1 MSVTDVPH
9 EPAAPLPSADESGA
23 HGVGSGRPD
32 SPDLRVEA
40 TVHPAQVMPSWADSA
55 WLWCLVATALC
66 YAFRPDGG
74 PEWLLVLATVL
85 PLVATACACLW
96 MYRREKQR
104 VRCVARV
111 KGRALLLGDM
121 PPVMIDEFLL
131 GTMSEAPGQP
141 PKLTLLRQRGNS
153 IDLEVATTEDGR
165 RLLKA
170 LGLGLSHLV
179 TGDAGFP
186 FPPVLWCLLV
196 SLPCFFLEA
205 RSSIVFGGIMIPATL
220 LLLRLLVQ
228 RVYVGADGVAVC
240 GPRMSRFVSFA
251 EIVALTSRQGIA
263 PRFGM
268 KLCDGGHLRMFL
280 TSTKA
285 LTELLAAVDNARSA
299 YRADL
304 ATDTI
309 GALHRHG
316 RSVATWVT
324 ELRRVGSGAQQDH
337 RTAPA
342 EGERLLRIATSA
354 NKGPS
359 ERAAAAI
366 ALSSTDD
373 PRDRERLLELSRT
386 TARPKLRVL
395 LQHASAGASD
405 EVLAAALESVAEEE
419 EETGTHAKIG

>member
-40 TVHPAQVMPSWADSA
+40 TVCPAQVRPSWAGSA
-55 WLWCLVATALC
+55 WLLCLVAMVLC
-66 YAFRPDGG
+66 FAFRPDGV
-74 PEWLLVLATVL
+74 PQWLLVLATFL
-85 PLVATACACLW
+85 TFVATSCAVLW
-96 MYRREKQR
+96 MYRREGQR

-121 PPVMIDEFLL
+121 PPVMIGEFLL

-141 PKLTLLRQRGNS
+141 PKLTLVRQRGIS
-153 IDLEVATTEDGR
+153 IELEVATTEDGR

-170 LGLGLSHLV
+170 LGLGLSHFV
-179 TGDAGFP
+179 ADGAAFP
-186 FPPVLWCLLV
+186 FFLLVLWSLLAL
-196 SLPCFFLEA
+196 LPQFFLET
-205 RSSIVFGGIMIPATL
+205 RSSIVVSGIMVLSAL
-220 LLLRLLVQ
+220 LLLRLVQ
-228 RVYVGADGVAVC
+228 RVYVGADGVAVY
-240 GPRMSRFVSFA
+240 GLRMSRFVSFA

-268 KLCDGGHLRMFL
+268 ELRDGGHLRVFL
-280 TSTKA
+280 KSTKA
-285 LTELLAAVDNARSA
+285 LAELLAAVDNARSA

-354 NKGPS
+354 NEGPS
-359 ERAAAAI
+359 KRAAAAI

-419 EETGTHAKIG
+419 EEETGTHAKI